1 MQITTVIPAYNAASY
16 ISAAIDSA
24 LDQDGVDQQI
34 IVIDDGS
41 IDETP
46 SILQSYG
53 SRIDTIRQPNRGLSS
68 ARNRGIQAARGKFI
82 AFLDA
87 DDVWCQGKL
96 SRQVAALERSPTAI
110 MVHSRTVSWDPT
122 SGVESEFVKAPSEDY
137 QGDCFAKLYR
147 SNAICVSS
155 VMARTSRL
163 REIGGFDEQ
172 ILRPTTQDYD
182 LWMRIAF
189 ESPIVYDGEKGTL
202 YRRHD
207 RNASHQMQMMLEDH
221 IYVTEKALSYGSER
235 LHRELGKSIC
245 RMRLADLYFDLGYWH
260 YGHGDLVSAQRCF
273 RSAVRHGRRDLHN
286 LLFAFLPLGLLAKAS
301 RRHLAKV
308 TA

>member
-24 LDQDGVDQQI
+24 LEQDRIDQQI
-34 IVIDDGS
+34 LVIDDGS
-41 IDETP
+41 TDETP
-46 SILQSYG
+46 SVLQSYG
-53 SRIDTIRQPNRGLSS
+53 NRIDTIRQPNRGLSA
-68 ARNRGIQAARGKFI
+68 ARNRGILAARGEFI

-87 DDVWCQGKL
+87 DDVWCRGKL

-110 MVHSRTVSWDPT
+110 MVHSRTVSWDPS
-122 SGVESEFVKAPSEDY
+122 SGLESEFVKARSEDY

-163 REIGGFDEQ
+163 RELGGFDEH

-182 LWMRIAF
+182 LWLRIAF

-202 YRRHD
+202 YRRHAG
-207 RNASHQMQMMLEDH
+207 NASHQTQMMLEDH
-221 IYVTEKALSYGSER
+221 IYVTEKALSYGSKR
-235 LHRELGKSIC
+235 LHRELGKSLC
-245 RMRLADLYFDLGYWH
+245 RMRLADLYFELGYWH
-260 YGHGDLVSAQRCF
+260 YGHGDIASAQRCF
-273 RSAVRHGRRDLHN
+273 RSAVRYGRRDLQN
-286 LLFAFLPLGLLAKAS
+286 LLFAFLPLGLLATAS
-301 RRHLAKV
+301 RRHLAKL